1 VVRLGG
7 AARVA
12 GDPLAPVEDRYR
24 GRRQEDVDPL
34 LQQPVRH
41 RIEVAVDGDVVVDI
55 DPRREPL
62 ADDKRLRRQRF
73 ELAALDR
80 LEQRAP
86 SRGGANGRLLN
97 SSTFSASAVLA
108 SASEN
113 SCRCRSGASA
123 HLSTSRTAFSAVGL
137 SRGLRTRAGT
147 IATP

>member
-1 VVRLGG
+1 MEAFGRGERCA
-7 AARVA
+7 AAR
-12 GDPLAPVEDRYR
+12 
-24 GRRQEDVDPL
+24 RR
-34 LQQPVRH
+34 
-41 RIEVAVDGDVVVDI
+41 VAVDGDVIVDI

-86 SRGGANGRLLN
+86 AALARRRKRAVVEFLD
-97 SSTFSASAVLA
+97 FSASAALA

-113 SCRCRSGASA
+113 SCRCRSGAST
-123 HLSTSRTAFSAVGL
+123 HLSPRRTAFSTAGL

-147 IATP
+147 IATR